1 MDVAFAAIGFAEVVV
16 LIVVIAGAIGGR
28 NEPDPGGERPLAIY
42 LAAAAVVATF
52 TVFAGVGL
60 SANAISALAEEN
72 SGFATSVF
80 EGEEFFGE
88 ESPVSDDD
96 AERNS
101 EITDLVLGLVVLAV
115 GGGVLAFHDP
125 KLRTA
130 AQNSDGPGLRVA
142 SKAAY
147 IICFSAL
154 VAIVVA
160 VVAVVFG
167 AYGAVAPGVSG
178 VGDRDEAL
186 RNLIMPVC
194 LLGAAFG
201 FFVINWRRAPHR
213 LAVPV
218 P

>member
-1 MDVAFAAIGFAEVVV
+1 MDVAFTAVGFAAVVV
-16 LIVVIAGAIGGR
+16 LVVVIAGAIGGR
-28 NEPDPGGERPLAIY
+28 NEPDTGAERPLAIY

-60 SANAISALAEEN
+60 TATAISALAEEN
-72 SGFATSVF
+72 SGSAATIF
-80 EGEEFFGE
+80 EGDEFFGE
-88 ESPVSDDD
+88 EPPVSGDD

-101 EITDLVLGLVVLAV
+101 EITDLVMGLIVLAV
-115 GGGVLAFHDP
+115 GAGVLAFHDP
-125 KLRTA
+125 KLRTM

-154 VAIVVA
+154 VAIVVGI
-160 VVAVVFG
+160 VAVVFG
-167 AYGAVAPGVSG
+167 AYGAIAPGVSG
-178 VGDRDEAL
+178 VGDRDQAF
-186 RNLIMPVC
+186 RNLITPLSLVVT
-194 LLGAAFG
+194 AAG
-201 FFVINWRRAPHR
+201 FFVINWRRAPHH